1 MDHVRNPNEPRTPLK
16 DFELITPDDIESVLK
31 SRGCHKATVHE
42 DHSVY
47 VLPGAG
53 VSFLV
58 VSYQAHPYY
67 ARSIVH
73 LVEKLLEVFGPRAVY
88 DVWSCVARRAELDRR
103 WEEA

>member
-1 MDHVRNPNEPRTPLK
+1 MYHNDYA
-16 DFELITPDDIESVLK
+16 LITPADIESVLK

-47 VLPGAG
+47 VLPGGG

>member
-1 MDHVRNPNEPRTPLK
+1 MDHVRNPNEPRAPHK

-67 ARSIVH
+67 ARNIVR
-73 LVEKLLEVFGPRAVY
+73 LVEKLLDVFGPRAVY
-88 DVWSCVARRAELDRR
+88 ALWSLVEQRTELNRR
-103 WEEA
+103 WENA